1 MTTEEEVLKD
11 LIVRVGAP
19 DYEASPEVLPFTLE
33 EKCRQYVR
41 KRKIDQLKVQIKA
54 G

>member
-1 MTTEEEVLKD
+1 MRTRGLTDISSDQEVLKD

-33 EKCRQYVR
+33 EKCRQYVK
-41 KRKIDQLKVQIKA
+41 KRKID
-54 G
+54 